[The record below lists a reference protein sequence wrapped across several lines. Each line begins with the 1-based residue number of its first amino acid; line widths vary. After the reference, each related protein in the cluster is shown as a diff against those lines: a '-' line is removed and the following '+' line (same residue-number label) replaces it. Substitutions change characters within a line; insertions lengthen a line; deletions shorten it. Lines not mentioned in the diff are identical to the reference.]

1 MRRLAFFNTRGLL
14 LGLMPL
20 AIPQSAL
27 HNSVA
32 SVAQVALATPAP
44 GGADAHAARSIP
56 VRRLVGSYVLTQ
68 HKSDPLPALVHTD
81 SLSTELLIGGTIEIQ
96 QNSQFTLRYTTRTT
110 MRGTGQVE
118 DAPVELTGRVSPT
131 PAGLRLTIM
140 SDNGEPSEEPWSVN
154 ATVTKRLQLVVT
166 FDDGDLETLSFRK
179 R

>member
-1 MRRLAFFNTRGLL
+1 MRRLAFCNTRGLL
-14 LGLMPL
+14 FGLMPL

-32 SVAQVALATPAP
+32 SVAQVAFATPAAR
-44 GGADAHAARSIP
+44 GADAHARSIP

-68 HKSDPLPALVHTD
+68 HKSDPLPALVHDD
-81 SLSTELLIGGTIEIQ
+81 SVSTELLVGGTIEIH
-96 QNSQFTLRYTTRTT
+96 QNSQFKLRYTTRTT
-110 MRGTGQVE
+110 MRSTGQVE

-131 PAGLRLTIM
+131 PAGLRLTVM

-154 ATVTKRLQLVVT
+154 ATLTRRLQLVVT